1 MRPNNLKTSIMKIKP
16 FFIVACSLLFFLSSC
31 TKEEIVNNKVPVAE
45 AGESQTI
52 TINENEG
59 TATLTGA
66 GVDSDGQIVGYE
78 WSQVSGPN
86 AAEILNDG
94 AAITNVNKLITG
106 TYIFQLM
113 VIDDG
118 GATGVDTVSVIVKGP
133 VSVTLSLQPDNNP
146 DEVIIFGNSSI
157 NETGAVT
164 PEIGAA
170 AWTKNG
176 SQIALRGALKFDL
189 SSIPTTA
196 TIKSAKL
203 SLYSH
208 PSPINGHQT
217 DEVRANYG
225 SDNTMLIQRLTNAWN
240 PTTMT
245 FNNQP
250 SSTSTNQVVIPSTT
264 QAFLDL
270 VDIDVT
276 QLVKDMTGSN
286 ANYGFSLRLQNEV
299 YYNSRIFATSEYSD
313 ASKHPKLVVVYS
325 TN

>member
-1 MRPNNLKTSIMKIKP
+1 MKFRPLPLIALTL
-16 FFIVACSLLFFLSSC
+16 SLFLSNC
-31 TKEEIVNNKVPVAE
+31 TKDNIINNKVPVAE

-66 GVDSDGQIVGYE
+66 GVDADGRIVGYE
-78 WSQVSGPN
+78 WSQVSGPT
-86 AAEILNDG
+86 AAEIVNDG
-94 AAITNVNKLITG
+94 SAVTDVNKLITG
-106 TYIFQLM
+106 TYLFQLM
-113 VIDDG
+113 VVDDG
-118 GATGVDTVSVIVKGP
+118 GATGIDTVSVIVKGP
-133 VSVTLSLQPDNNP
+133 TSVTLTLQPDNNP

-176 SQIALRGALKFDL
+176 DPIALRGALKFDL
-189 SSIPTTA
+189 SSIPATA

-203 SLYSH
+203 SLFSH

-225 SDNTMLIQRLTNAWN
+225 SNNTMLIQRLTDAWN
-240 PTTMT
+240 PATMT

-250 SSTSTNQVVIPSTT
+250 SSTSTNQVVIPSTN

-270 VDIDVT
+270 IDIDVT

-299 YYNSRIFATSEYSD
+299 YYNSRIFATSEFSD
-313 ASKHPKLVVVYS
+313 TSKHPKLVVVYS
-325 TN
+325 K